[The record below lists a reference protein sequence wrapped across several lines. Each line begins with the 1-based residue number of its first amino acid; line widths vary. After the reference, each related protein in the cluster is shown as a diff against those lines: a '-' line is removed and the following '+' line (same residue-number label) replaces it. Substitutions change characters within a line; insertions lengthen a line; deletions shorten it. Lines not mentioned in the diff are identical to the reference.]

1 MRKRVTS
8 IDKKYKLLQQNDL
21 TINDIMDL
29 CEIGRTGV
37 MSLRRDIESKIA
49 PCTLPAKIP
58 TWLVVKHKPI
68 NIDYIIGLYQLTTEG
83 EKHAIKN
90 HSNR

>member
-8 IDKKYKLLQQNDL
+8 IETKYKLLQQSDL

-29 CEIGRTGV
+29 CEIGRSGV
-37 MSLRRDIESKIA
+37 ISLKKEIEKKIA

-68 NIDYIIGLYQLTTEG
+68 NIDYIVKLYRLTTEG
-83 EKHAIKN
+83 E
-90 HSNR
+90 